1 MRIAI
6 DARMIRQGS
15 MHGIARYVFQLLN
28 GLKSRSNRH
37 QYFVLINQD
46 SPLEVHAWPEHIELV
61 PVRSQWIS
69 LREQTE
75 LPDLLSSLA
84 IDLFHAPSFVAP
96 ILVPCA
102 MVMTIHDLNH
112 MVLPQ
117 FYTLFH
123 QMYYQIVVRRSIK
136 RSHFILTVS
145 KFSKR
150 EIVRTLG
157 LDPSKIFVTYNGVS
171 EDYKPILDGE
181 YLEYVRDLYGLPE
194 RFILCVSN
202 NKPHKNVHQLVRAF
216 CYSNVE
222 IPLVLACP
230 TDGNLIKIAENYG
243 KKHLIYFSKFIEE
256 DHLPAVYSLT
266 ELFVYPSTY
275 EGFGLPP
282 LEALACGTPVVVA
295 RSSSLPEVVGDNAIF
310 ANPFDYKAIAEA
322 LEQGVYD
329 KKVREKLRKKGLQ
342 HAKKFSWEQMI
353 DKTIRVY
360 ELCEGAENTS
370 EKKSLLEEEG
380 GFASTSSEESLEQGL

>member
-6 DARMIRQGS
+6 DARMIRHGS
-15 MHGIARYVFQLLN
+15 MHGIARYVFQLLK
-28 GLKSRSNRH
+28 GLSVRVLSHKFYVFINRG
-37 QYFVLINQD
+37 
-46 SPLEVHAWPEHIELV
+46 SPLENFQWGSQIELV
-61 PVRSQWIS
+61 FAQSHWIS
-69 LREQTE
+69 FTEQRE
-75 LPDLLSSLA
+75 LPELLKDLE

-96 ILVPCA
+96 IFVPCS

-123 QMYYQIVVRRSIK
+123 QVYYQLVVRKSIK
-136 RSHFILTVS
+136 RSRYILTVS
-145 KFSKR
+145 KFSKK

-157 LDPSKIFVTYNGVS
+157 LDPGKIFVTYNGVS
-171 EDYKPILDGE
+171 EDYRPVTDE
-181 YLEYVRDLYGLPE
+181 TYLEYVRDIYGLPD

-216 CYSNVE
+216 CYSDVE

-230 TDGNLIKIAENYG
+230 TDASLIKIAENYG
-243 KKHLIYFSKFIEE
+243 KKHLIYFSKFIDEE
-256 DHLPAVYSLT
+256 HLPAVYSLT
-266 ELFVYPSTY
+266 DLFVYPSTY

-329 KKVREKLRKKGLQ
+329 VSAREALKIRGLN
-342 HAKKFSWEQMI
+342 HAQKFSWDQMI
-353 DKTIRVY
+353 EKTLKVY
-360 ELCEGAENTS
+360 ELCSENNTKIS
-370 EKKSLLEEEG
+370 VFYRKFDREKVD
-380 GFASTSSEESLEQGL
+380 GLGWPNERG